1 MRNRTGVA
9 LGVLAL
15 IAGSGMTALPAL
27 AEDTP
32 AGDLETAAASE
43 AEWQKNLEARLTR
56 NAQTIAADAMS
67 AASEI
72 DLSEKLDLE
81 EPNHL
86 LALATK
92 Q

>member
-15 IAGSGMTALPAL
+15 IAGSGTTAPAL

-32 AGDLETAAASE
+32 AGDLETAAAGK
-43 AEWQKNLEARLTR
+43 AEWQQNLEARLTE
-56 NAQTIAADAMS
+56 NARTLTADAMS
-67 AASEI
+67 AAAEI
-72 DLSEKLDLE
+72 DLSEELE
-81 EPNHL
+81 KPNHL

-92 Q
+92 R